1 MSASD
6 RSTFAADR
14 VSALLAAQRASFARA
29 PYPDRTMRD
38 TRLAALEL
46 LLKENVERI
55 AGAVAN
61 DFGHRSPHETRLL
74 EIFPTLE
81 AVKHARRNLGRWMK
95 PERRAV
101 SLWFKP
107 GGARVFPQ
115 PLGVVGIIAPW
126 NYPIYLALGPLVG
139 VLAAGNRAMV
149 KMSEVVPATAAL
161 LDELVRVYF
170 AAGEVS
176 VVTGGVEAGRAFAS
190 MPFDHLVF
198 TGSTAVGRS
207 VMRAAAENLT
217 PVTLELGGKSPAIVA
232 PGYPIDV
239 AAERILIGK
248 LMNAG
253 QTCIAPDYVLVPRDS
268 RAEFV
273 SAARRAVTAFY
284 PDPMRSP
291 DYTSIVNERHFG
303 RLTQY
308 VEEAR
313 KRGAEVVTLAPAGAT
328 PNPETRRFPPTLLLD
343 VPEDC
348 RVMQE
353 EIFGPV
359 LPVVAMHDVEEAIE
373 YVTARPRPLALYY
386 FDRNAQRIERVL
398 AHTISGGVTIND
410 TILHIAQES
419 LPFGGVGPSGMGE
432 YHGRAGFDAFSKRKA
447 VFRQARLNP
456 IGLFNPPYGK
466 RFERLVSFLLR

>member
-1 MSASD
+1 M
-6 RSTFAADR
+6 
-14 VSALLAAQRASFARA
+14 
-29 PYPDRTMRD
+29 PYPDRATRD
-38 TRLAALEL
+38 ARLAALEH

-55 AGAVAN
+55 AQAVSR

-81 AVKHARRNLGRWMK
+81 AVKHARRNLARWMK
-95 PERRAV
+95 PERRGV
-101 SLWFKP
+101 SLWFQP
-107 GGARVFPQ
+107 GRAQVFSQ

-126 NYPIYLALGPLVG
+126 NYPVYLAIGPLVG
-139 VLAAGNRAMV
+139 ALAAGNRAMV
-149 KMSEVVPATAAL
+149 KMSELVPATATL
-161 LDELVRVYF
+161 LDELVRGYF
-170 AAGEVS
+170 AADEVC
-176 VVTGGVEAGRAFAS
+176 VMTGGVEAGRAFAS
-190 MPFDHLVF
+190 APFDHLVF
-198 TGSTAVGRS
+198 TGSTVVGRS

-232 PGYPIDV
+232 PGYPIDA

-253 QTCIAPDYVLVPRDS
+253 QTCIAPDYALVSSESRDD
-268 RAEFV
+268 FV
-273 SAARRAVTAFY
+273 AAARNVVAACY

-303 RLTQY
+303 RLAKY

-313 KRGAEVVTLAPAGAT
+313 NRGARSSLSRRTAR
-328 PNPETRRFPPTLLLD
+328 PNPETRRYPPTLLLD

-353 EIFGPV
+353 EIFGPI
-359 LPVVAMHDVEEAIE
+359 LPVVAMRDVDEAIE
-373 YVTARPRPLALYY
+373 YVNARPRPLALYY
-386 FDRNAQRIERVL
+386 FDRDARRIDHVL
-398 AHTISGGVTIND
+398 ANTVSGGVTIND
-410 TILHIAQES
+410 TILHIAQEN

-447 VFRQARLNP
+447 VFRQARLNT

-466 RFERLVSFLLR
+466 RFERLVNFLLR

>member
-1 MSASD
+1 MSAPDRPSLQSD
-6 RSTFAADR
+6 PVRE
-14 VSALLAAQRASFARA
+14 LLAAQRVAFARM
-29 PYPDRTMRD
+29 PYPDRTTRD
-38 TRLAALEL
+38 ARLAALEH

-55 AGAVAN
+55 AQAASR

-81 AVKHARRNLGRWMK
+81 AVKHARRNLARWMK
-95 PERRAV
+95 PERRGV
-101 SLWFKP
+101 SLWFQP
-107 GGARVFPQ
+107 GRAQVFSQ

-126 NYPIYLALGPLVG
+126 NYPVYLAIGPLVG
-139 VLAAGNRAMV
+139 ALAAGNRAMV
-149 KMSEVVPATAAL
+149 KMSELVPATAAL
-161 LDELVRVYF
+161 LNGLVRGYF
-170 AAGEVS
+170 AADEVC
-176 VVTGGVEAGRAFAS
+176 VMTGGAEEGRAFAS
-190 MPFDHLVF
+190 APFDHLVF
-198 TGSTAVGRS
+198 TGSTVVGRS

-232 PGYPIDV
+232 PGYPIDA

-253 QTCIAPDYVLVPRDS
+253 QTCIAPDYALVPSESRDV
-268 RAEFV
+268 FV
-273 SAARRAVTAFY
+273 AAARKVVAACY

-303 RLTQY
+303 RLAKY

-313 KRGAEVVTLAPAGAT
+313 NRGAEVITLAPDGAS
-328 PNPETRRFPPTLLLD
+328 PNPETRRYPPTLLLD

-353 EIFGPV
+353 EIFGPI
-359 LPVVAMHDVEEAIE
+359 LPVVAMRDVDEAIE
-373 YVTARPRPLALYY
+373 YVNARPRPLALYY
-386 FDRNAQRIERVL
+386 FDRDARRIDHVL
-398 AHTISGGVTIND
+398 ANTVSGGVTIND
-410 TILHIAQES
+410 TILHIAQEN

-447 VFRQARLNP
+447 VFRQARLNT

-466 RFERLVSFLLR
+466 RFERLVNFLLR

>member
-14 VSALLAAQRASFARA
+14 VSALLTAQRASFARA
-29 PYPDRTMRD
+29 PYPDRTTRD
-38 TRLAALEL
+38 ARLAALEL
-46 LLKENVERI
+46 LLKENIERI

-81 AVKHARRNLGRWMK
+81 AVKHARRNLARWMK

-107 GGARVFPQ
+107 GGARVFSQ
-115 PLGVVGIIAPW
+115 PLGVVGVIAPW

-139 VLAAGNRAMV
+139 VLAAGNRALV
-149 KMSEVVPATAAL
+149 KMSELVPATAAL

-232 PGYPIDV
+232 PGYPIDA

-273 SAARRAVTAFY
+273 SAARRAVAAFY

-303 RLTQY
+303 RLAQY
-308 VEEAR
+308 VEEAH
-313 KRGAEVVTLAPAGAT
+313 KHGAEVVTLAPSGAS

-359 LPVVAMHDVEEAIE
+359 LPVVAMHDVDEAIE

-447 VFRQARLNP
+447 VFRQARFNP